1 MSDAR
6 WCPVN
11 NKIADFRIFE
21 KWSVSYFRKEKRTHW
36 SKNVIRL
43 VSHFC
48 FIVQD
53 QKNAVDNWPKAANLL
68 EAVKWWRFLCLRSS
82 THYYYLSCVWKIR
95 DAKNGAILEFE
106 ALQKMQLFTM
116 FENHWK
122 KSYFQYCKRRNLNFR
137 AKKINFE
144 QELKWEIFADFE
156 TLCFFSKVQNR

>member
-1 MSDAR
+1 MKCILFQER
-6 WCPVN
+6 EENPLIQKCHP
-11 NKIADFRIFE
+11 IGLTFLLQCTRP
-21 KWSVSYFRKEKRTHW
+21 
-36 SKNVIRL
+36 
-43 VSHFC
+43 
-48 FIVQD
+48 
-53 QKNAVDNWPKAANLL
+53 KNAVDNWPKAANLL